1 MSDKKNYLCK
11 ECGEILHLT
20 NWRTETN
27 PDGTDAKFVDAWC
40 VNDECSKKNILGVI
54 DLTPRG

>member
-1 MSDKKNYLCK
+1 MSEKTIFHC
-11 ECGEILHLT
+11 EGCGKILHLT

-27 PDGTDAKFVDAWC
+27 PGGTLAKFVDAWC
-40 VNDECSKKNILGVI
+40 VNDGCSKNNVLALI

>member
-1 MSDKKNYLCK
+1 MSEQTIFHCE
-11 ECGEILHLT
+11 ECGKILHLT

-27 PDGTDAKFVDAWC
+27 PDETDAKLVDAWC
-40 VNDECSKKNILGVI
+40 VTNNCSKNNVLSVI